1 MLLKGFSRGFDGG
14 ATPIW
19 TSIISVQAESVSTRN
34 TFMLCSTSSW
44 ISLMVLYSEG
54 ITNMQANTANVLQ
67 AAAMPTTT

>member
-1 MLLKGFSRGFDGG
+1 MLLNGFSRGFDGG
-14 ATPIW
+14 ATPIC

-54 ITNMQANTANVLQ
+54 ITNIQANTANVLQ